1 MKAGFD
7 LDGTCDKPGVL
18 ALAKA
23 LLTAGHEVHIIS
35 GCFLE
40 AGDWQDETA
49 KLDKLVRLGLAQAGD
64 GPGKYKLPEG
74 LRIHILEAVS
84 HEHFDRDYRL
94 ADLGLRKG
102 AYIEKNGIEVMFD
115 DSEVYCR
122 LMPAM
127 CGAQIVRVL

>member
-1 MKAGFD
+1 MKVAFD
-7 LDGTCDKPGVL
+7 LDGTLDKPALRNL
-18 ALAKA
+18 ALS
-23 LLTAGHEVHIIS
+23 LLSAGHEVHIVS

-74 LRIHILEAVS
+74 LRISILEAVS
-84 HEHFDRDYRL
+84 HERFDRDYRL

-102 AYIEKNGIEVMFD
+102 AYIEKNGIEIMFD
-115 DSEVYCR
+115 DSELYCK
-122 LMPAM
+122 LMPAY
-127 CGAQIVRVL
+127 CGAVIAQVR